1 MKFIISIV
9 FTLGMLA
16 SFSLSS
22 AAASLDE
29 ARSALNTGQYEQAY
43 EQANALGNSA
53 GLLLAAEILNTK
65 VMLGQSDKPKKD
77 SKLAMALAQQV
88 LAQNPDNAEAKMLY
102 AFAFGFNART
112 ASILKAWR
120 KKLPQKIH
128 AAILETRAASPDD
141 PRGDAL
147 LGGWHLSVAAKA
159 GASKAQ
165 KLYGANEPA
174 GHELFK
180 KAMSAAP
187 GDVFIAGNYIMMLTA
202 LGGAENLQTA
212 NDLLQTVTQI
222 QKETA
227 PEQYMIA
234 LLTNLQ
240 KTLGDPK
247 AAKKK
252 AKTFLDW

>member
-22 AAASLDE
+22 AAASLGE

-65 VMLGQSDKPKKD
+65 VMLGQSGKPKKD
-77 SKLAMALAQQV
+77 SKLAMALSQQV
-88 LAQNPDNAEAKMLY
+88 LAQNPDDAEAKMLY
-102 AFAFGFNART
+102 AFAFGFNARS
-112 ASILKAWR
+112 ASIIKAWR

-128 AAILETRAASPDD
+128 AAIMETHAANPDD
-141 PRGDAL
+141 PRSDAL
-147 LGGWHLSVAAKA
+147 LGGWHLSIVAKA

-165 KLYGANEPA
+165 SLYGANEQA
-174 GHELFK
+174 GHDLFK
-180 KAMSAAP
+180 TAMGGAP
-187 GDVFIAGNYIMMLTA
+187 NDVFIAGNYIMMLTA
-202 LGGAENLQTA
+202 LGGEQNLQKA
-212 NDLLQTVTQI
+212 DGLLQSAAQLQTI
-222 QKETA
+222 TA
-227 PEQYMIA
+227 PEQHMSA
-234 LLTNLQ
+234 LLTDLQ
-240 KTLGDPK
+240 NTLDDPK

-252 AKTFLDW
+252 AKKFLDW